1 MKTLNKK
8 RKRNWKQYLPIY
20 LMALPGFAYLIINN
34 YLPMPGLWMAF
45 TKVNFRKGIFGGDFV
60 GLSNF
65 KFLFT
70 TNDAFIILR
79 NTIGYN
85 LIFLILTPI
94 CGIAVAIFL
103 NNVRQ
108 IYMKRIYQTIILL
121 PHLISMVVVSYL
133 VYAMLNSDV
142 GVVNKIIKAFG
153 GDGVKWYSSPQYW
166 PYILVL
172 VHLWKGIGF
181 SSIVY
186 LSSIVGISNDYFEA
200 AELDGCSK
208 WQAVK
213 YITLPLLKPT
223 VITMT
228 ILGLGSIFRSDF
240 GLFYQVPLNQG
251 PLISVTQT
259 LDTYVLRGLMSLGN
273 LGMSAAAGFFQSVVG
288 FVVILGANALV
299 RKVSREDA
307 LY

>member
-1 MKTLNKK
+1 MITLQNRKK
-8 RKRNWKQYLPIY
+8 RRWKQYIPIY
-20 LMALPGFAYLIINN
+20 LMALPGLVYLLINN

-60 GLSNF
+60 GLDNF
-65 KFLFT
+65 KFLFA
-70 TNDAFIILR
+70 TNDAYIIFR

-85 LIFLILTPI
+85 LVFLVLTPI
-94 CGIAVAIFL
+94 CGVTVAIFL
-103 NNVRQ
+103 NNVRS
-108 IYMKRIYQTIILL
+108 IFMKRVYQTIILL
-121 PHLISMVVVSYL
+121 PHLLSMVVVSYI
-133 VYAMLNSDV
+133 VYAFLNTDVGMLNR
-142 GVVNKIIKAFG
+142 IIEAFG
-153 GDGVKWYSSPQYW
+153 GDRVKWYSSPQYW

-181 SSIVY
+181 SSIIY
-186 LSSIVGISNDYFEA
+186 LSSIVSISSDYYEA

-208 WQAVK
+208 WGQVK

-223 VITMT
+223 IITMT

-240 GLFYQVPLNQG
+240 GLFYQVPLDQG
-251 PLISVTQT
+251 QLFDVTQT
-259 LDTYVLRGLMSLGN
+259 LDTYVTRGLTSTGN

-288 FVVILGANALV
+288 FIVIVGANALV
-299 RKVSREDA
+299 KKVSRDDA

>member
-1 MKTLNKK
+1 MITLQNRKK
-8 RKRNWKQYLPIY
+8 RRWKQYIPIY
-20 LMALPGFAYLIINN
+20 LMALPGLVYLLINN

-60 GLSNF
+60 GLDNF
-65 KFLFT
+65 KFLFA
-70 TNDAFIILR
+70 TNDAYIIFR

-85 LIFLILTPI
+85 LVFLVLTPI
-94 CGIAVAIFL
+94 CGVTVAIFL
-103 NNVRQ
+103 NNVRS
-108 IYMKRIYQTIILL
+108 IFMKRVYQTIILL
-121 PHLISMVVVSYL
+121 PHLLSMVVVSYI
-133 VYAMLNSDV
+133 VYAFLNTDVGMLNR
-142 GVVNKIIKAFG
+142 IIEAFG
-153 GDGVKWYSSPQYW
+153 GDRVKWYSSPQYW

-181 SSIVY
+181 SSIIY
-186 LSSIVGISNDYFEA
+186 LSSIVSISSDYYEA

-208 WQAVK
+208 WGQVK

-223 VITMT
+223 IITMT

-251 PLISVTQT
+251 QLFDVTQT
-259 LDTYVLRGLMSLGN
+259 LDTYVTRGLTSTGN

-288 FVVILGANALV
+288 FIVIVGANALV
-299 RKVSREDA
+299 KKVSRDDA